1 MFSINIPSFSVC
13 RSKIDRGTIILEP
26 PSEKRKIEIKKNINK
41 TAPTNQNFLSK
52 IQNYHKSWKRTKTS
66 SSSSSSSP
74 LISTLLYKYTE
85 DTTKPN
91 IVNDDQRLLIY
102 IDLISD
108 IFVEICVNDDLT
120 TYEVLKSSKEKILIS
135 NLLLFTCPVCLEV
148 RSVYLVQSC
157 GHCLC
162 KCCLEGLV
170 AIMGPSKNI
179 CIVCRRKSEGYWMSV

>member
-1 MFSINIPSFSVC
+1 MFSINIPSFTVC

-26 PSEKRKIEIKKNINK
+26 PSEKRKIEIENIKKTTSTNK
-41 TAPTNQNFLSK
+41 NFLSE
-52 IQNYHKSWKRTKTS
+52 IQSYHKLWKRTKKKD
-66 SSSSSSSP
+66 SSSSP
-74 LISTLLYKYTE
+74 LISTLLYKYTQ

-91 IVNDDQRLLIY
+91 IVDDQRLLIH

-120 TYEVLKSSKEKILIS
+120 TYEVLKSSKKKILIS

-170 AIMGPSKNI
+170 AIMDPSKI
-179 CIVCRRKSEGYWMSV
+179 TCIVCRRKSEGYWMSV